1 MTRYGLVLLLVAV
14 ILASACASHVQRRDS
29 ISVHAEPH
37 ANGHA
42 DATEQQADEGN
53 ESGAMISALAP
64 AAVAAYMDRQHHA
77 LQTRLGFEQV
87 RTDLYITRIGEHAI
101 RVGISGA
108 RYFDANSA
116 ALAAAT
122 KMALRDLAKVLKQFE
137 KTIVHVV
144 GHTDSR
150 GSAAHNQKLSERRA
164 RVVASY
170 LVKRGVNP
178 ARIMT
183 WGRGE
188 SEPIAS
194 NETPAGRARNRRVD
208 IVIKPLVQGRERQA
222 FLPPPYL
229 GA

>member
-14 ILASACASHVQRRDS
+14 ILASACASHVQRRAPVNADG
-29 ISVHAEPH
+29 EPH
-37 ANGHA
+37 A
-42 DATEQQADEGN
+42 DAAEQQADEGGKA
-53 ESGAMISALAP
+53 GAAINALAP
-64 AAVAAYMDRQHHA
+64 SAVAAYMDRQHHA

-116 ALAAAT
+116 ALAAPT

-150 GSAAHNQKLSERRA
+150 GSAAYNQKLSERRA
-164 RVVASY
+164 RLVAAY
-170 LVKRGVNP
+170 LAKRGVNP

-194 NETPAGRARNRRVD
+194 NETRAGRARNRRVD
-208 IVIKPLVQGRERQA
+208 IVIKPLIEGHERQA